1 MNCEKCQNLISAY
14 LDSELDAQTSESVKT
29 HFSMCEECAKLH
41 EDFTSVLG
49 FCDETFSED
58 SIPPNSQALWCR
70 INNIIETE
78 IKPELAEQEEAKQ
91 KAAQPGWFSKLWNS
105 QLQFS
110 TSQVL
115 TSFFGIALISSLLT
129 IVGISN
135 FSTPKDLAGE
145 SDLEP
150 TVFEKVLA
158 KLGVAET
165 PHQKVERR
173 LKERKKAIDYWKQR
187 VETRRLKWSA
197 GTRQVFDRNL
207 NVIDESVIEYTNILQ
222 EDPQDRISNEML
234 DAALNDKMELL
245 REFSE
250 L

>member
-14 LDSELDAQTSESVKT
+14 IDGDLDVQTSESVQM
-29 HFSMCEECAKLH
+29 HFSVCAECAKLH
-41 EDFTSVLG
+41 EDFASIVG
-49 FCDETFSED
+49 FCDEEFAED

-78 IKPELAEQEEAKQ
+78 VKPEIAEEQKIKEEKAK
-91 KAAQPGWFSKLWNS
+91 PSWFARVWGS

-110 TSQVL
+110 TSQVFA
-115 TSFFGIALISSLLT
+115 SFLGIALISSLLT
-129 IVGISN
+129 IVGVKI
-135 FSTPKDLAGE
+135 FSSP
-145 SDLEP
+145 SDSLVETEMQP
-150 TVFEKVLA
+150 TTFEKVLA

-165 PHQKVERR
+165 PKQKIERR
-173 LKERKKAIDYWKQR
+173 LKERRKAIDYWKQKVEARR
-187 VETRRLKWSA
+187 VKWDVDTRR
-197 GTRQVFDRNL
+197 TFDRNL
-207 NVIDESVIEYTNILQ
+207 NVIEKTVKEYTEILQ
-222 EDPQDRISNEML
+222 EDPQDQISNEML